1 MRKFKEE
8 RGGISEKKKKKSAI
22 FANTVKKGALPKPA
36 LKFTQI
42 SMKKS
47 AEITHAY
54 TVVIGVNMQIIPS
67 MTQTKPQHDT
77 KLDKTLKN
85 LHVGDKMAA
94 FLCRS
99 NKSLK
104 PIFNKAG
111 FH

>member
-1 MRKFKEE
+1 MIK
-8 RGGISEKKKKKSAI
+8 
-22 FANTVKKGALPKPA
+22 
-36 LKFTQI
+36 
-42 SMKKS
+42 
-47 AEITHAY
+47 
-54 TVVIGVNMQIIPS
+54 
-67 MTQTKPQHDT
+67 TKPQHET

-111 FH
+111 FHKYIMELNR